1 MKIGKVPHELLEKTI
16 IGGIQGERPEVLV
29 RPRIGEDCSVLE
41 IDNDELLVLST
52 DPITGATE
60 NIGQLAVY
68 INANDIA
75 SSGGEP
81 IGLMVTLL
89 LPPET
94 TESQIQQVMKELNE
108 HCRANNMDIIGGH
121 TEITDAVV
129 KPVISVTAV
138 GKVKKD
144 HMVASSTAKVNDDVI
159 MTKWAALEGTAII
172 ANDHEE
178 DLTDIDTEL
187 IKEAKGYMDY
197 LSVIQEGKI
206 ASTYGVHAMHD
217 VTEGGILGAA
227 WELAACS
234 NVGIE
239 IDVKKI
245 PIKQPTIEICKY
257 FKIDPYRLIS
267 SGCMII
273 AAPKGEG
280 LIKQLRSQGVEA
292 SIIGKITG
300 KQEKWIID
308 GEKKYP
314 LEEPEV
320 DELYR
325 V

>member
-1 MKIGKVPHELLEKTI
+1 MKIGKIPHELLEKTI

-29 RPRIGEDCSVLE
+29 RPRIGEDCSVLQIE
-41 IDNDELLVLST
+41 EDELFVLST

-60 NIGQLAVY
+60 NIGQLAVH

-94 TESQIQQVMKELNE
+94 TENEIQQIMKELNE

-138 GKVKKD
+138 GKVKKEK
-144 HMVASSTAKVNDDVI
+144 MVASSTAEINDDVI
-159 MTKWAALEGTAII
+159 MTKWTALEGTAII

-178 DLTDIDTEL
+178 DLAFMNSEL
-187 IKEAKGYMDY
+187 IEEAKGYMEH
-197 LSVIQEGKI
+197 LSVIEEGKV

-239 IDVKKI
+239 IDLKKI

-257 FKIDPYRLIS
+257 FNIDPYRLIS

-273 AAPKGEG
+273 STPKGEG
-280 LIKQLRSQGVEA
+280 LIKQLKKQGIEA
-292 SIIGKITG
+292 SIIGKITN
-300 KQEKWIID
+300 KQEKWVID
-308 GEKKYP
+308 GQKKYP
-314 LEEPEV
+314 LEEPET

-325 V
+325 I